1 VVAAAIT
8 WVGMRKHRGGVSAE
22 AASSNPLQVMTA
34 LQMAVLFQAVL
45 FVLRWAQATWGRG
58 GVFVLACAAALV
70 WVG

>member
-1 VVAAAIT
+1 
-8 WVGMRKHRGGVSAE
+8 
-22 AASSNPLQVMTA
+22 MTA